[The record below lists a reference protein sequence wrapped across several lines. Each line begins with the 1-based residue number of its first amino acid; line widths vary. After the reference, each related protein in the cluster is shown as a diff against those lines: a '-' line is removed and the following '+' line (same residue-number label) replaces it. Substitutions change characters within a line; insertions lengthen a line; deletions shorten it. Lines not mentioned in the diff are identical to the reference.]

1 MFNRSFTKKINK
13 IDFFSFNTDPKKCKV
28 IEVKLDLSCI
38 IIFTLNK
45 KLYKWH
51 CILDNLP
58 KIKSLYYKI
67 ELEKLL
73 LNKELKIVIS
83 KYDNNIVYGIIYDG
97 KKNINSYFSV
107 LIHSEETKEG
117 LIKISK
123 KPIIN
128 RIPLETIHENCE
140 TIF

>member
-1 MFNRSFTKKINK
+1 MFNRSVTKKINK

-28 IEVKLDLSCI
+28 IEVNLDLSCI

-58 KIKSLYYKI
+58 QIKSLYYKI

-83 KYDNNIVYGIIYDG
+83 KYANNIVYGIIYDG
-97 KKNINSYFSV
+97 KKSINAYFSF

-128 RIPLETIHENCE
+128 RIPLETIHENRE
-140 TIF
+140 TTF